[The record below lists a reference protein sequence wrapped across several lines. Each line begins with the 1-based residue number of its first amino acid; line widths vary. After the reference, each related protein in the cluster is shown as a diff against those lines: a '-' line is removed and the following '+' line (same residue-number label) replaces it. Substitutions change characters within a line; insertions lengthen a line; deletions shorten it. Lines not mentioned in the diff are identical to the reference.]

1 MRFIYILS
9 LFIST
14 AATAQSVNNFN
25 RSIIVE
31 AFDIDGS
38 NLVSLKKMNI
48 EGSPY
53 VDNAWLVGKVIF
65 ANGRVVNKLPIR
77 FDLNKQTLQFRQDS
91 LSYFFSDIVR
101 EFTLPVGEKNTTTV
115 LVFRSGY
122 PAHGQFTTNYFYNI
136 LVSGKSFHLV
146 KAVICRLQDKYAYI
160 GESSQQYITTE
171 ELLLFD
177 VQEKQF
183 IKIKRD
189 PKKLPS
195 KIINYNSEAKA
206 YFEKNSLDKEYNL
219 AEWVVLLNK

>member
-1 MRFIYILS
+1 MKFIYILT
-9 LFIST
+9 LFISS
-14 AATAQSVNNFN
+14 AAEAQSVNNFN
-25 RSIIVE
+25 RKVLVE
-31 AFDIDGS
+31 AFDIDGN
-38 NLVSLKKMNI
+38 NLVSLKKTNI

-53 VDNAWLVGKVIF
+53 VDDRWLVGKVVF

-101 EFTLPVGEKNTTTV
+101 EFTLPVGENDTSTV

-122 PAHGQFTTNYFYNI
+122 PAHGQYTSNYFYNI
-136 LVSGKSFHLV
+136 LVSGKNFHLV
-146 KAVICRLQDKYAYI
+146 KAVICRLHDKYAYI
-160 GESSQQYITTE
+160 GESSQQYFTTE

-183 IKIKRD
+183 IKIKKD

-195 KIINYNSEAKA
+195 KIVNFNPEAKA
-206 YFEKNSLDKEYNL
+206 YFEKHSLDKEYNL